1 MCLLSIYLHRDQ
13 CRLHCSA
20 STSSSFEYQWGL
32 WSFCE
37 QKHNNLWWML
47 ERVCFVYTACVHTW
61 KCPWFNSVSVRAS
74 VQQMLDRWALNLIHI
89 THICHFLFE
98 YTVHM
103 QMHGAHRELAINPS
117 ALQKTRMCCISAS
130 VVLQMKGFFYCH
142 GRCDGGLMFQPTG
155 SQLITFYITL
165 CNFISEART
174 STHWLWLF
182 NCDSS
187 CKNKLFNRIKLA
199 FIIFFISS

>member
-89 THICHFLFE
+89 THICHFLFSTLYICRCTE
-98 YTVHM
+98 HTENLRLIHLPYRKQGCAVSVRLLFCRWKASFTAM
-103 QMHGAHRELAINPS
+103 GGAVA
-117 ALQKTRMCCISAS
+117 A
-130 VVLQMKGFFYCH
+130 
-142 GRCDGGLMFQPTG
+142 
-155 SQLITFYITL
+155 
-165 CNFISEART
+165 
-174 STHWLWLF
+174 
-182 NCDSS
+182 
-187 CKNKLFNRIKLA
+187 
-199 FIIFFISS
+199 